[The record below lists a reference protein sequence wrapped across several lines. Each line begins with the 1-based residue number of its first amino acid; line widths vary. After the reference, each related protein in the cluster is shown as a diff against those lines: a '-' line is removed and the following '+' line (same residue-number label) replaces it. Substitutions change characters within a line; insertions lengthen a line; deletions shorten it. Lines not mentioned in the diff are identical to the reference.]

1 MVLNVQYKDEAKMVA
16 SANILING
24 RVAGIIGCFTV
35 FRNTLYLVFLRSW
48 VARPGQR

>member
-1 MVLNVQYKDEAKMVA
+1 MVLKVQYKDGAKMVA

-35 FRNTLYLVFLRSW
+35 FRNTLYQAFLRSW
-48 VARPGQR
+48 AAHPGQR